1 MDNFGLLTL
10 IPPVVIIVFALAT
23 KRTFEALLLGAV
35 IGFFMT
41 DKWNVL
47 GATLDGF
54 SVTAADNMW
63 MILVFGLLGGFTF
76 LLQRSRGALGFGKIL
91 RKFANSE
98 KKTLM
103 IGWVLGIIVFM
114 DDYLNILTVSTSLRE
129 TCDKYKSPREML
141 AYVIDSTG
149 APVCVLIP
157 LSTWAVFYA
166 GVVGDEAGMAAYGS
180 GMDIYVQ
187 SLPFILYGWVAVLVV
202 PLVILGV
209 IPKMFGMKKAYERVA
224 ETGRV
229 YSEKS
234 DKYNQGITEFDK
246 LMESEGMDQD
256 GKGGNIWFFVIPLAV
271 VIAVSLVTGDILIGL
286 AAAIIVMLIMYLPTK
301 ALSFEGFC
309 EGFASGFASM
319 VPMMFITIGALTVQL
334 SMNGIGLPDFVISA
348 VLPYM
353 NADLFPAITFV
364 VVAALS
370 FITGSNWGIP
380 ALTVPILI
388 PLALAGGANPL
399 IVFGAIVSGGTF
411 GSHACFYSDATVLT
425 SQACGI
431 ENLEHAFTQFPY
443 AVLSAIIALIGFL
456 VCGFIF

>member
-1 MDNFGLLTL
+1 
-10 IPPVVIIVFALAT
+10 
-23 KRTFEALLLGAV
+23 
-35 IGFFMT
+35 
-41 DKWNVL
+41 
-47 GATLDGF
+47 
-54 SVTAADNMW
+54 
-63 MILVFGLLGGFTF
+63 
-76 LLQRSRGALGFGKIL
+76 
-91 RKFANSE
+91 
-98 KKTLM
+98 
-103 IGWVLGIIVFM
+103 
-114 DDYLNILTVSTSLRE
+114 
-129 TCDKYKSPREML
+129 
-141 AYVIDSTG
+141 
-149 APVCVLIP
+149 
-157 LSTWAVFYA
+157 
-166 GVVGDEAGMAAYGS
+166 
-180 GMDIYVQ
+180 
-187 SLPFILYGWVAVLVV
+187 
-202 PLVILGV
+202 
-209 IPKMFGMKKAYERVA
+209 
-224 ETGRV
+224 
-229 YSEKS
+229 
-234 DKYNQGITEFDK
+234 
-246 LMESEGMDQD
+246 MESEGMDQD
-256 GKGGNIWFFVIPLAV
+256 GTGGNIWFFVIPLAV

-399 IVFGAIVSGGTF
+399 IVFGTIVSGGTF

>member
-1 MDNFGLLTL
+1 MDNFGILTL
-10 IPPVVIIVFALAT
+10 IPPIVIIVFALVT
-23 KRTFEALLLGAV
+23 KRTFEALLIGAA

-41 DKWNVL
+41 DKLGVL

-54 SVTAADNMW
+54 SKAGADNMW
-63 MILVFGLLGGFTF
+63 MILVFGLLGGYTF
-76 LLQRSRGALGFGKIL
+76 LLQQSKGAYGFGRFV

-98 KKTLM
+98 KKTL
-103 IGWVLGIIVFM
+103 IVGWILGIIIFM

-129 TCDKYKSPREML
+129 TCDRQKTPREML

-166 GVVGDEAGMAAYGS
+166 GVVGEESGMASYGS

-187 SLPFILYGWVAVLVV
+187 SLPFVLYGWVAVIVV
-202 PLVILGV
+202 PLVILGI
-209 IPKMFGMKKAYERVA
+209 IPKIFGMKKAYERVK

-234 DKYNQGITEFDK
+234 DRYNQGITEFDK
-246 LMESEGMDQD
+246 LMEEKGISEDD
-256 GKGGNIWFFVIPLAV
+256 KVGNVWFFIIPLAV
-271 VIAVSLVTGDILIGL
+271 VIAVSLYKDDVLVGL
-286 AAAIIVMLIMYLPTK
+286 AAALVVMAVMYIPTK
-301 ALSFEGFC
+301 VVPFGEFC
-309 EGFASGFASM
+309 EAFASGFASM
-319 VPMMFITIGALTVQL
+319 VPMMFITIGALTVQI
-334 SMNGIGLPDFVISA
+334 SMDGIGLPNFVIDA

-353 NADLFPAITFV
+353 NASLFPAITFI
-364 VVAALS
+364 VVAGLS

-425 SQACGI
+425 SQASGI
-431 ENLEHAFTQFPY
+431 DNMEHAFTQIPY
-443 AVLSAIIALIGFL
+443 AVLSAILALIGF
-456 VCGFIF
+456 VICGFVF